1 MEHIKILG
9 NNFNFFLFLLFLN
22 FLFSQQNSEK
32 FEMKISTQE
41 TILDIFHI
49 EDNNGI
55 CEFWI
60 PSLFTP
66 ILIVPKNIEFKEDKK
81 IINTIKY
88 KNPIFA
94 FEEEEEEGLTVDLY
108 YYDFLNQKFNV
119 TLAKIKSSKTIK
131 NCYFGL
137 NSKSG
142 ENQDLENSIIL
153 KQLKINKKISEAI
166 FSIDKWTLTNDNN
179 YLKTTLYYGESH
191 DNFKKSNG
199 KGTVGTCKTSNLDP
213 YWGCLFNQMSFNGK
227 STDLRNKTHNYKI
240 YFSSE
245 NHNIIFPKTFE
256 DNFDYITNGQCH
268 YITEH
273 LDESD
278 YYVSCDN
285 IFNNDYVLLN
295 LINDDMNI
303 TIEIDNVNRYNIGKE
318 KKNRTRIKY
327 EDIDYFIFPLIM
339 FKNFH
344 VQFDDKNNLIS
355 FYTIDKSI
363 LKVKKDEQ
371 KKGSSKGLIV
381 FFVILVIILIL
392 ALVFLAYRFLKN
404 RRGSLQKNIN
414 KYNKFEEDE
423 DFQNMNE
430 KRVF

>member
-1 MEHIKILG
+1 MEHIKILK
-9 NNFNFFLFLLFLN
+9 NYFFLFLFFLN
-22 FLFSQQNSEK
+22 FLFSQQKYDK
-32 FEMKISTQE
+32 FEMMISTQE
-41 TILDIFHI
+41 TILEIFHI
-49 EDNNGI
+49 DDNNGI

-66 ILIVPKNIEFKEDKK
+66 ILIVPRDKEINEDKK
-81 IINTIKY
+81 INTFKF
-88 KNPIFA
+88 KSPILA
-94 FEEEEEEGLTVDLY
+94 YEEEEGITVDLY
-108 YYDFLNQKFNV
+108 YYDFLAQKFNV
-119 TLAKIKSSKTIK
+119 TLGKIKSSNKIT

-153 KQLKINKKISEAI
+153 NQLKINRNITEPI
-166 FSIDKWTLTNDNN
+166 FSFDKWTLTNDNN
-179 YLKTTLYYGESH
+179 YLKTTLYYGDSH

-199 KGTVGTCKTSNLDP
+199 KGIVGTCKTSNLDP
-213 YWGCLFNQMSFNGK
+213 YWGCIFNQMSFNGK
-227 STDLRNKTHNYKI
+227 SIDLKNKTHTYKI

-245 NHNIIFPKTFE
+245 NHNIIFPKTFKG
-256 DNFDYITNGQCH
+256 NFDYITNGQCH

-273 LDESD
+273 LQENE
-278 YYVSCDN
+278 YYVYCDN

-303 TIEIDNVNRYNIGKE
+303 TIEIDNVIRYNNGNGE
-318 KKNRTRIKY
+318 KNRTRIKY

-355 FYTIDKSI
+355 FYTLDKSI
-363 LKVKKDEQ
+363 LKVKKDE
-371 KKGSSKGLIV
+371 KNKGSSKGLIV

-392 ALVFLAYRFLKN
+392 VLVFLAYRFLKN